1 MPAAIPPTPTAAAAG
16 EHDNADMGLTIAV
29 WTVVFLAAALLLAL
43 RSRALGLGLLCVGYL
58 LAAVDGLLD
67 WRAGIPLVLL
77 LAAAYAVASE
87 RARAWRIAGHAVF
100 VSLAIG
106 LGFHLLP
113 GFHNPQVIGPVR
125 LTPDAVPFTMY
136 LNLDKPL
143 AGFWLLLAWPA
154 LCLKRDGWSW
164 LRGAAIGL
172 ASAVACLGMAVGLG
186 EVAFEPN
193 WPELGWLWA
202 LNNLLLVCLTEEAL
216 FRGYVQ
222 EELHRRLGDRRHG
235 EAFAIGVAATL
246 FGLAHL
252 AGGWGYVLVAG
263 LAGVGYGIAYRYGGL
278 QGSVMAHFSLNLIH
292 FTLFTYPM
300 LAS

>member
-1 MPAAIPPTPTAAAAG
+1 MLL
-16 EHDNADMGLTIAV
+16 LTIAL
-29 WTVVFLAAALLLAL
+29 WTVVFLAAALLLAV
-43 RSRALGLGLLCVGYL
+43 RSRVLGLGLLGVGYF
-58 LAAVDGLLD
+58 LAAFNGLLD
-67 WRAGIPLVLL
+67 WRAAVPLVLL
-77 LAAAYAVASE
+77 VAAAYAVAPERE
-87 RARAWRIAGHAVF
+87 RALRIAGHVVF
-100 VSLAIG
+100 VSLAVG

-113 GFHNPQVIGPVR
+113 GFHNPQVIGPAR

-154 LCLKRDGWSW
+154 LCLRRDGWSW
-164 LRGAAIGL
+164 LRGLGIGL
-172 ASAVACLGMAVGLG
+172 VSAMACLGLALALG
-186 EVAFEPN
+186 EVAFAPK
-193 WPELGWLWA
+193 WPALGWLWA

-216 FRGYVQ
+216 FRGYLQ

-235 EAFAIGVAATL
+235 EVFAISVAAAL

-278 QGSVMAHFSLNLIH
+278 QASVMAHFSLNLMH